1 MTRTP
6 DTQIP
11 DAQIPDT
18 QIPDTQ
24 HAVQIVGVDD
34 IVVNTTKPVD
44 PVGPTQLL
52 LQVEACGIC
61 FSDTKLLHAFETHP
75 RKVEIVSGLTPA
87 ELAEIPSYHPGTQPT
102 VPGHEPVGRVVAV
115 GDSVTHY
122 RVGDRVLVQA
132 DWKHLRTARS
142 NGAFGYNFEGALQEY
157 VVIDERCVV
166 SPDGEEFLLHVAAE
180 PSAAAV
186 GLIEPWATVEAAYAA
201 VERQAV
207 KQSGRLLLVA
217 DADADTSGAHALIE
231 AAGAEVV
238 QVPADGL
245 DLVSGQTFDDIIY
258 YGSDASVL
266 SALGELLGLQAI
278 LNVVLDG
285 ATIDGPVN
293 IDIGRVHYDYIRY
306 TGTTG
311 ADPADSYTWLPANGE
326 IRAGDRVAVI
336 GAAGPMGLM
345 HTMRAVT
352 LGSEGI
358 EVASVTASDLNDD
371 RLAHLASEIDPVA
384 AQRGVEVSYV
394 NTGSQPLEAG
404 FDYLACMV
412 PAPALVAQAVELAAP
427 GGVVNAF
434 AGIPAGT
441 FGEVNL
447 QHLIENKV
455 FLFGTSGSDVK
466 DMATVLRKIESGIV
480 DTTISLDA
488 VCGIA
493 GFSDAINAVMNR
505 TSGGK
510 IMVFPQLHDLPF
522 TRLVDLAGVRP
533 DVAEKLVDGRW
544 TVEAEKA
551 LLGR

>member
-1 MTRTP
+1 MNQTP
-6 DTQIP
+6 TGTPAQPIP
-11 DAQIPDT
+11 A
-18 QIPDTQ
+18 TQ
-24 HAVQIVGVDD
+24 HAVQIVGVDE
-34 IVVNTTKPVD
+34 IVVNTAKPVD

-75 RKVEIVSGLTPA
+75 RKVDVVSGLTPA
-87 ELAEIPSYHPGTQPT
+87 QLAEIPSYHPGSAPT
-102 VPGHEPVGRVVAV
+102 VPGHEPVGRIVAI
-115 GDSVTHY
+115 GDAVEHFS
-122 RVGDRVLVQA
+122 VGDRVLVQA
-132 DWKHLRTARS
+132 DWKHLKTARS

-166 SPDGEEFLLHVAAE
+166 SPDGEEFLLHVAEE

-201 VERQAV
+201 AERQGL
-207 KQSGRLLLVA
+207 QPGGRLLLVA
-217 DADADTSGAHALIE
+217 DADTETSGAHALSE
-231 AAGAEVV
+231 AAGCEVTLAT
-238 QVPADGL
+238 ADGL
-245 DLVSGQTFDDIIY
+245 DLIAGQTFDDIIY
-258 YGSDASVL
+258 YGSDA
-266 SALGELLGLQAI
+266 ATLGELGQLLGLRAI

-285 ATIDGPVN
+285 ARIDGPVQV
-293 IDIGRVHYDYIRY
+293 DVGRVHYDYIRY
-306 TGTTG
+306 CGTTG
-311 ADPADSYTWLPANGE
+311 SDPAEGYTWLPATGE
-326 IRAGDRVAVI
+326 IRAGDAVAVV

-358 EVASVTASDLNDD
+358 DVASVVATDLNDD

-384 AQRGVEVSYV
+384 AERGVKVSYV
-394 NTGSQPLEAG
+394 NTGEEQLQPG

-412 PAPALVAQAVELAAP
+412 PVPALVAQAVELAGP

-447 QHLIENKV
+447 QHLIENRV

-466 DMATVLRKIESGIV
+466 DMATVLRKIEAGIV

-493 GFSDAINAVMNR
+493 GFDDAINAVMNR

-522 TRLVDLAGVRP
+522 TRLVDLAGIRP
-533 DVAEKLVDGRW
+533 DVADKLADGRW